1 MTTHPVPATNPSAP
15 VLADLRVLL
24 LEPDL
29 AGCLVGLLLSD
40 LGADVVRWGRSR
52 WLGSDKLR
60 AVLGRGQTDLEAMDP
75 TTTRDSLLELVER
88 ADVAIGEAGS
98 PSLGPQDF
106 AALRR
111 AKNPG
116 LIHLDLPAFGPEDR
130 VEDTPAWESLV
141 NCAGGVFQ
149 KPLGRAVLHDIPIA
163 SVMAGL
169 FGANALLAALYARA
183 RTGHGQD
190 LQVCRSDSGLF
201 SQVLTFLIRT
211 GVPRAFLPLKMAA
224 TPFMGSFPCADGRFI
239 YLHITLPNHAAR
251 MLRILEHSGFADQA
265 RALRRVLSTET
276 LKDPSQVKSVPE
288 ARAIRERF
296 RATFRLRPAAHWEA
310 LLGEELCCVMVRTTP
325 EWLAEAERTGMS
337 DACRVEDPEFG
348 QLLCPGPA
356 LAIDGIDWA
365 ARPRRLAQDTREIAR
380 RWSAPRSVPQ
390 PTAGTPPAPA
400 PGAPPLSGLRVLDM
414 SRVIAG
420 PCAGRMLAELGA
432 EVTIVQSPEQL
443 DWALSFH
450 LVFNAGKRSLALD
463 LASAEGKRRL
473 ERLLETVRPDVLVQ
487 NFRSLDVARAVG
499 IHPADLRRRLPDLV
513 NIHLNAYGHRGPW
526 QKKPGFEQVIQAVT
540 GMQVLYGKGRPRL
553 YPAPVIDIGSGLLG
567 ALAALAGLLRRQRDG
582 SGCDTSTH
590 MTSAAV
596 MFQANTLATDIK
608 AGSAVATRLALTRNG
623 SVCLAGPEDDLRRF
637 LRQAGFDGPSARV
650 RFALSSLASL
660 RKRLRQANLADR
672 VGVVPLLDPRR
683 LTRRE
688 PRTGPLPLACR
699 RAYPGVER
707 PLLFLRF
714 PMHLQHTP
722 CVEVRPPPMVGQHGR
737 QILEA
742 LGETSAAT
750 EVPYPTPKPYPL
762 WLLDLIRW
770 GYYAWRSGSL

>member
-1 MTTHPVPATNPSAP
+1 MTTHPAPPSSSSPPA
-15 VLADLRVLL
+15 LAGLRALL

-29 AGCLVGLLLSD
+29 AGCLVGMLLAD

-52 WLGSDKLR
+52 WLGSDRLR
-60 AVLGRGQTDLEAMDP
+60 AILGRGQTDLESSEPAAQ
-75 TTTRDSLLELVER
+75 RASLLALAGR
-88 ADVAIGEAGS
+88 ADVVIGKGTA
-98 PSLGPQDF
+98 PALGPQDF

-111 AKNPG
+111 AENPG
-116 LIHLDLPAFGPEDR
+116 LIHLDLPAFGPADLA
-130 VEDTPAWESLV
+130 EDTPGWESLV

-183 RTGHGQD
+183 RTGRGQD
-190 LQVCRSDSGLF
+190 LLVRRSDSGLF

-224 TPFMGSFPCADGRFI
+224 TPFMGSFLCADGRYI

-251 MLRILEHSGFADQA
+251 MLRILEENQLATEVA
-265 RALRRVLSTET
+265 KLRSVLSPET
-276 LKDPSQVKSVPE
+276 MKDPSQVKSVPE
-288 ARAIRERF
+288 ARAIRECF
-296 RATFRLRPAAHWEA
+296 RATFRMRPASHWEA

-325 EWLAEAERTGMS
+325 EWLAEAERAGMS
-337 DACRVEDPEFG
+337 DACRLDDPEFG
-348 QLLCPGPA
+348 SVLCPGPA
-356 LAIDGIDWA
+356 LAIDGTEWA
-365 ARPRRLAQDTREIAR
+365 ARPRRLARDAHPIAE
-380 RWSAPRSVPQ
+380 RW
-390 PTAGTPPAPA
+390 GTPRPATRPA
-400 PGAPPLSGLRVLDM
+400 TRPQAALADGAPPLAGLRVLDM

-463 LASAEGKRRL
+463 LNRMEGKRRL
-473 ERLLETVRPDVLVQ
+473 ERLFEAACPDVLIQ

-499 IHPADLRRRLPDLV
+499 IHPADLRRRHPKLV
-513 NIHLNAYGHRGPW
+513 NIHLNAYGHHGPW

-540 GMQVLYGKGRPRL
+540 GMQVLYGRDRPRL

-567 ALAALAGLLRRQRDG
+567 SLAALAGLLLRQRDG
-582 SGCDTSTH
+582 TGCDTSTH

-596 MFQANTLATDIK
+596 MFQATTLAAGDK
-608 AGSAVATRLALTRNG
+608 AGNTISTRLALTRDG
-623 SVCLAGPEDDLRRF
+623 TLCLAGPEDDLRRF
-637 LRQAGFDGPSARV
+637 LRQANLDGPAARV
-650 RFALSSLASL
+650 RLGLMGVLSL
-660 RKRLRQANLADR
+660 RNRLRQAGLADR
-672 VGVVPLLDPRR
+672 VGVVPLLDTRR

-688 PRTGPLPLACR
+688 PRSGPLPLACR
-699 RAYPGVER
+699 RTYPGIER

-714 PMHLQHTP
+714 PMQLQQTP

-742 LGETSAAT
+742 LGETGAAT
-750 EVPYPTPKPYPL
+750 EVPYPAPKPYPL

>member
-1 MTTHPVPATNPSAP
+1 MTTPPAPTTNPSAP
-15 VLADLRVLL
+15 VLAELRVLL

-29 AGCLVGLLLSD
+29 AGCLVGMLLAD

-60 AVLGRGQTDLEAMDP
+60 AILGRGQTDLEATEP
-75 TTTRDSLLELVER
+75 AALRDSLLELSGR
-88 ADVAIGEAGS
+88 ADAVIGNGTALA
-98 PSLGPQDF
+98 LGPCDF
-106 AALRR
+106 AAQRR

-130 VEDTPAWESLV
+130 AEDTPQWESLV

-169 FGANALLAALYARA
+169 FGANALLAALYTRA
-183 RTGHGQD
+183 RTGRGQD
-190 LQVCRSDSGLF
+190 VLVRRSDSGLF

-224 TPFMGSFPCADGRFI
+224 TPFMGSFACADGRFI

-251 MLRILEHSGFADQA
+251 MLRILEQSGFADQA
-265 RALRRVLSTET
+265 QALRRVLSPET
-276 LKDPSQVKSVPE
+276 LRDPSQVKSVPE

-296 RATFRLRPAAHWEA
+296 RAIFRLRPAAHWEA

-325 EWLAEAERTGMS
+325 EWLAEAERAGMS

-348 QLLCPGPA
+348 QVLCPGPA
-356 LAIDGIDWA
+356 LAVDGIEWRA
-365 ARPRRLAQDTREIAR
+365 APRRLARDAREIAR
-380 RWSAPRSVPQ
+380 RW
-390 PTAGTPPAPA
+390 GTPRLALPAAGNPADPAPE
-400 PGAPPLSGLRVLDM
+400 APPLSGLRVLDM

-463 LASAEGKRRL
+463 LTSAEGKRRL
-473 ERLLETVRPDVLVQ
+473 ERLFETVRPDVLVQ

-499 IHPADLRRRLPDLV
+499 IHPADLRRRLPNLV
-513 NIHLNAYGHRGPW
+513 NIHLNAYGHHGPW

-540 GMQVLYGKGRPRL
+540 GMQVLYGQGRPRL

-567 ALAALAGLLRRQRDG
+567 SLAALAGLLRRQRDG

-596 MFQANTLATDIK
+596 MFQATTLATGDN
-608 AGSAVATRLALTRNG
+608 AGAITSRLALTRDG
-623 SVCLAGPEDDLRRF
+623 AVCLAGPEEDLRRF
-637 LRQAGFDGPSARV
+637 LRKARLDGPAARV
-650 RFALSSLASL
+650 RFALLSVSSL
-660 RKRLRQANLADR
+660 RNRLRQETLADR
-672 VGVVPLLDPRR
+672 VGVVPLLDTRR
-683 LTRRE
+683 LTHRE

-699 RAYPGVER
+699 RAYPGIER

-714 PMHLQHTP
+714 PMQLQHTP
-722 CVEVRPPPMVGQHGR
+722 CVEVRPPPMVGQQGR

-742 LGETSAAT
+742 LGENGAAT
-750 EVPYPTPKPYPL
+750 EVPYPAPKPYPL